1 MSKLTDRA
9 IANLKVTGERYEVW
23 DDNLR
28 AFGVRVGKTGT
39 KSYVFLYHHEGR
51 PRRLT
56 LGRYPGLGLADA
68 HVKLAEARK
77 ALDQGIDPGTIA
89 VAEHRELRESSTVAE
104 LAADYIERDAK
115 RNKASWRED
124 RRIIDKDVLPRWKQ
138 RKAAS
143 ITRRDVAS
151 LLNEIVD
158 RGAGVQANR
167 TYTVIRRMFRYGR
180 NQGHVE
186 ANPCVDIDRPTVET
200 PRDVILTT
208 DEICSFWKGL
218 RGADM
223 TEGMRLILRLVL
235 VTAQRKGE
243 VANIEKADIDL
254 DNAVWTIPAHK
265 AKNRRT
271 HLVPLNDLAVDLMR
285 QAWERSGASHW
296 LFPSPRGGGSKPVT
310 GPAVDHAMRNN
321 RVILGL
327 VNVGQDGRELPSER
341 TPTPHD
347 LRRTA
352 ASQMT
357 GSGIPRLHVDKLLN
371 HIDASVGATYDR
383 HDYSS
388 EKRRAVDVW
397 QARLEEIVAGQI
409 QPSNVVHLASNA
421 G

>member
-1 MSKLTDRA
+1 MAKLTDKA
-9 IANLKVTGERYEVW
+9 VDNLKVTGQRYEVW
-23 DDNLR
+23 DAGLR

-39 KSYVFLYHHEGR
+39 KSFVFVYHHEGR
-51 PRRLT
+51 PRRMT
-56 LGRYPGLGLADA
+56 LGRYPALKLADA
-68 HVKLAEARK
+68 HVKLAEARQ
-77 ALDQGIDPGTIA
+77 ALEKGIDPGAIV
-89 VAEHRELRESSTVAE
+89 VAERRDERDASTVAE

-124 RRIIDKDVLPRWKQ
+124 QRIIDKDVLPRWKH

-186 ANPCVDIDRPTVET
+186 ANPCVDIDRPTVEA

-218 RGADM
+218 DGADM
-223 TEGMRLILRLVL
+223 SAGMRLILRLVL

-243 VANIEKADIDL
+243 VANIEKADLDL
-254 DNAVWTIPAHK
+254 DGALWTIPAHK

-271 HLVPLNDLAVDLMR
+271 HLVPLSGLAVDLMR
-285 QAWERSGASHW
+285 QAWERSGTSPW

-321 RVILGL
+321 RVVLGL
-327 VNVGQDGRELPSER
+327 VNVDQDGGELSSER

-357 GSGIPRLHVDKLLN
+357 AAGIPRLHVDRLLN
-371 HIDASVGATYDR
+371 HVDTSVGATYDR
-383 HDYSS
+383 HDYSP

-397 QARLEEIVAGQI
+397 QARLEEIVAGRLQT
-409 QPSNVVHLASNA
+409 SNVVRLASNA